1 MGDLNGLF
9 YQRKRKTMK
18 IINSEQLICADVDD
32 TVIIWSDPVTIENE
46 ANLVQFYDPYEKC
59 TKWVLSHPA
68 HIKIIKDR
76 KARGATIILWSQSG
90 YEWAVQA
97 AKACGLLEHV
107 DYCASKPVAI
117 IDDKP
122 ASAWLQERIFLPSNT
137 KYGISAAKEKVT
149 IDNITTFNIG

>member
-1 MGDLNGLF
+1 M
-9 YQRKRKTMK
+9 KT
-18 IINSEQLICADVDD
+18 INSEQLICVDVDD
-32 TVIIWSDPVTIENE
+32 TILLWQPVTPENQS
-46 ANLVQFYDPYEKC
+46 NLVEFYDPYEKC
-59 TKWVLSHPA
+59 KKWVLSHPA

-97 AKACGLLEHV
+97 AKACGLLEYV

-122 ASAWLQERIFLPSNT
+122 ASAWLQERIYLPANSD
-137 KYGISAAKEKVT
+137 YGLSAVKENII
-149 IDNITTFNIG
+149 IDNVGTFNIG